1 MKRIMLIAPSPLGFE
16 LTQDLGY
23 LKLPFA
29 KTKKYIV
36 PLHVATV
43 AALTPDDV
51 EVDLHDEALHG
62 RIDEE
67 SDLKS
72 YDLAGITGFM
82 GHLARAKAIA
92 QVFRKRG
99 IPVAI
104 GGPGVSTQPQRY
116 YDDFDYLFIGEA
128 ELIWPQF
135 LADWKKGS
143 QRRVYRQV
151 GGVDLAHTP
160 TPRWDS
166 LADRM
171 KDYFLGGVQTSRGC
185 PFDCEFCDVSFLF
198 GKRYRSKPI
207 DQVLQEVSNLETLG
221 IRRISFCDDNF
232 IGNPSYAKELL
243 QELISLNNSFRR
255 PLAFGSEMSINLAKD
270 EKLLELL
277 ADANFREIFIGIESP
292 NKESLK
298 ETHKLQ
304 NVRSNLVE
312 DIKKIQSYGVP
323 IRGSLIVGFDHDGK
337 DIFYQHFQ
345 FSQESYLAVPSIRV
359 LMAPP
364 GTRLWKRLR
373 KEGRLLKTDTE
384 GRYFGNPATTNII
397 PKRMSRVEL
406 LSGFL
411 RLRDKIYDWENL
423 VFRIKGIVSN
433 VKRRP
438 ILPKQKDNW
447 KFLFLFIN
455 LFLFSSFDKKARIA
469 LLDTIWYT
477 FKHARFMLPTVIRI
491 ILRQFG
497 YVYINQHEF
506 REVLQKQIN
515 LERSGELKLEIEQS
529 EVIIPESFK
538 EPYEEIFPEV
548 YKEVFRGLKNKI
560 QTGETLI
567 EIFTE
572 FFKSRKSAGG
582 FFSVE
587 DRSDLMELAKRTA
600 TKKNN
605 VSKISI
611 SISSEELMPNSNKTR
626 MSDEI
631 LKAVEQELLSAET
644 GRRV

>member
-1 MKRIMLIAPSPLGFE
+1 MRRIILIAPSPLGFE

-23 LKLPFA
+23 LKLPFT

-36 PLHVATV
+36 PLHIATV
-43 AALTPDDV
+43 AGLTPSDF
-51 EVDLHDEALHG
+51 EVDLYDEALHG

-72 YDLAGITGFM
+72 YDLVGITGFI
-82 GHLARAKAIA
+82 GHLPRAKAIA

-116 YDDFDYLFIGEA
+116 YNGFDYLFIGEA

-135 LADWKKGS
+135 LADCKKGN
-143 QRRVYRQV
+143 QRRVYRQL
-151 GGVDLAHTP
+151 GGVDLAYTAP
-160 TPRWDS
+160 PRWDS
-166 LADRM
+166 IAEHM
-171 KDYFLGGVQTSRGC
+171 KDYFLGAVQTSRGC
-185 PFDCEFCDVSFLF
+185 PFDCEFCDVSLLF

-207 DQVLQEVSNLETLG
+207 DHVLQEVTNLEHLG

-232 IGNPSYAKELL
+232 IGNPSYARELL
-243 QELISLNNSFRR
+243 RELIPLNNSFRT

-270 EKLLELL
+270 DKLLELL

-298 ETHKLQ
+298 ETHKFQ

-323 IRGSLIVGFDHDGK
+323 IRGSLIVGFDYDGK
-337 DIFYQHFQ
+337 DIFDQHFQ
-345 FSQESYLAVPSIRV
+345 FSQQSYLAVPSIRV

-364 GTRLWKRLR
+364 GTRLWKRLL

-397 PKRMSRVEL
+397 PKRMTRVEL

-411 RLRDKIYDWENL
+411 SLRDKVYDWENL
-423 VFRIKGIVSN
+423 AFRIKGLVSN

-438 ILPKQKDNW
+438 NVPKQKDNW
-447 KFLFLFIN
+447 RFLFLFIS
-455 LFLFSSFDKKARIA
+455 LFSFARFDKRARRA
-469 LLDTIWYT
+469 LLDTVWYT
-477 FKHARFMLPTVIRI
+477 FRQARFMLPTVVRI
-491 ILRQFG
+491 VLRQFG
-497 YVYINQHEF
+497 YAYVNTHEF
-506 REVLQKQIN
+506 REVVQNQIN
-515 LERSGELKLEIEQS
+515 LERSGEFKFEIEQGEIS
-529 EVIIPESFK
+529 VSESFK
-538 EPYEEIFPEV
+538 GPYEEIFPEV
-548 YKEVFRGLKNKI
+548 YEEVFQGLKDKT
-560 QTGETLI
+560 QTEETLI
-567 EIFTE
+567 EVFTE
-572 FFKSRKSAGG
+572 FLKGGKPALDSFSAK
-582 FFSVE
+582 E
-587 DRSDLMELAKRTA
+587 RSDLMELAKRTA
-600 TKKNN
+600 SEKNDA
-605 VSKISI
+605 SEIPI
-611 SISSEELMPNSNKTR
+611 PSSSNGPMPNLKKTR

-631 LKAVEQELLSAET
+631 LKAVEQELLIAET
-644 GRRV
+644 CQRV